1 MANSN
6 VGQKAESGM
15 RTIDWSAAIW
25 ASIIAGLV
33 FAALEMAL
41 AWLVH
46 GQSPWAPLHVIGT
59 IGLGQSAMT
68 PPDTFDLKIVCT
80 AVLIHMVLAI
90 IYGIILAFIIARMS
104 MGTAVIAGAVYG
116 LVLYV
121 INFYGFSAIFP
132 AFVDA
137 RGWVS
142 IFTHIVQS
150 GLMAYLYKVFA
161 MPKPSAA

>member
-6 VGQKAESGM
+6 VGQKTESGM

-46 GQSPWAPLHVIGT
+46 GESPWAPLHMIGA
-59 IGLGQSAMT
+59 IGLGQGALT
-68 PPDTFDLKIVCT
+68 PPDTFDLKIVGT
-80 AVLIHMVLAI
+80 AVVIHIVLAI
-90 IYGIILAFIIARMS
+90 VYGVILALIIARMS

-116 LVLYV
+116 LVLYC

-132 AFVDA
+132 GFADA

-142 IFTHIVQS
+142 ILTHVVQS
-150 GLMAYLYKVFA
+150 ALMAYLYKVFA
-161 MPKPSAA
+161 TGKPAVA